1 MTGQISRDGPG
12 PRRLRPDQHD
22 DDERLGSVLVE
33 IYAGRESVAIDAADS
48 AREELVRGRFNLYA
62 LEQTCQLIR
71 RCAEEYE
78 RAQARALPSPDREGG
93 Q

>member
-12 PRRLRPDQHD
+12 PMRLSPDKQD

-33 IYAGRESVAIDAADS
+33 IYADRQTVAIVAADS
-48 AREELVRGRFNLYA
+48 VLEALVRGRFNLYT
-62 LEQTCQLIR
+62 LEQACQLIR

-78 RAQARALPSPDREGG
+78 RAQALALPPAAGEDA